1 MPGEFLSNLSSD
13 QTGALIM
20 QAAKL
25 VPSIMSLGQANKAK
39 VEQGK
44 FLGRIKELER
54 DRQDVI
60 NPYASLTN
68 PYANMSVATKAAE
81 MQSEQA
87 DIALANTLDTL
98 RATGASAGG
107 ATALAQAA
115 LKSKQGIAASIEKQE
130 VQNERLKAQGQLQVD
145 MAKARGA
152 GLAFQAQERRDEM
165 QLDRLQGLAD
175 LEARRRAEAFSTGIG
190 GILSAGSGVANALIN
205 PELAEQKAI
214 NETNTSTSVYG
225 FENPLLKG
233 VGLPQ
238 TKKTGLTPGLMLQ
251 NTGNTV
257 NNIKYGI
264 DVNKGYD
271 ALDISTS
278 GNLLASGEYNPG
290 FSDNADLYMK
300 GYKEWHEQT
309 FPGQPVTYVGEGGGK
324 LAQFEKALGF

>member
-1 MPGEFLSNLSSD
+1 MGEFLSNLSSD
-13 QTGALIM
+13 QKGALIM

-25 VPSIMSLGQANKAK
+25 VPSIISLGQANKAK

-60 NPYASLTN
+60 NPYA
-68 PYANMSVATKAAE
+68 NMSVATKAAE
-81 MQSEQA
+81 MQAEQA

-175 LEARRRAEAFSTGIG
+175 IEARRRAEAFSTGVG
-190 GILSAGSGVANALIN
+190 GLLSAGSGAANALIN
-205 PELAEQKAI
+205 PKLVEENLENNNEQEGSKQEFEVIYDPYA
-214 NETNTSTSVYG
+214 ETNRAGMTNAFQIGVTPNGEPVYEDRG
-225 FENPLLKG
+225 
-233 VGLPQ
+233 
-238 TKKTGLTPGLMLQ
+238 
-251 NTGNTV
+251 
-257 NNIKYGI
+257 
-264 DVNKGYD
+264 
-271 ALDISTS
+271 
-278 GNLLASGEYNPG
+278 
-290 FSDNADLYMK
+290 
-300 GYKEWHEQT
+300 
-309 FPGQPVTYVGEGGGK
+309 
-324 LAQFEKALGF
+324 